1 VRRTLN
7 GQTYSNVFPGR
18 VPAMVLDSIVD
29 PVA

>member
-1 VRRTLN
+1 VRRTPI
-7 GQTYSNVFPGR
+7 GQTYANVFPGR